1 MLITNKYTQSRILRK
16 AESAFEIS
24 KIVLFVF
31 WMPILVMTL
40 LSFMI
45 H

>member
-1 MLITNKYTQSRILRK
+1 MLNKYTQSKIFSK
-16 AESAFEIS
+16 AENAYMVS

-31 WMPILVMTL
+31 WMPIIVMTL
-40 LSFMI
+40 LSFII

>member
-1 MLITNKYTQSRILRK
+1 MLNNRYTQSKIFRK
-16 AESAFEIS
+16 ADNAYMVS

-31 WMPILVMTL
+31 WMPIVVMTL